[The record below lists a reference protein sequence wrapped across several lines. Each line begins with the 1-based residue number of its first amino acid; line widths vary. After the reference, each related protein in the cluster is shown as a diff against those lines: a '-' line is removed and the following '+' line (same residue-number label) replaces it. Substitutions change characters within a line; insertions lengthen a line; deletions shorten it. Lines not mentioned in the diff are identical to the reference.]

1 MARDGGDMEFSTLV
15 RKGHLLT
22 RRNCVLICGQPA
34 PPASNLHCNKNHC
47 LTTITITLNLGV
59 HPFIHGFCNP
69 AVPLSVN

>member
-34 PPASNLHCNKNHC
+34 PPASNLQ
-47 LTTITITLNLGV
+47 L
-59 HPFIHGFCNP
+59 
-69 AVPLSVN
+69 